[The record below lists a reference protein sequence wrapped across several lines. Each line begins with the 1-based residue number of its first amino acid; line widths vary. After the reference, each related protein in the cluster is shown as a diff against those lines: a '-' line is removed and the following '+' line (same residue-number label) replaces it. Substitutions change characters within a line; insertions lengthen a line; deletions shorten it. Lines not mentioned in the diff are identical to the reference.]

1 VAEPSFVDALNRRTM
16 ASRGAITAYSRNEE
30 EWPAEKAI
38 YDRVRAEVRGRP
50 ILDLG
55 VGGGRTV
62 RPLLALS
69 DDYVGLDYTPAM
81 VAVCRRRFP
90 RVRFEHGDARDLSR
104 FPAGHFALVVF
115 SCCGLGMVDHADRL
129 RVLAEVRRVLAPGA
143 AFAFSAH
150 NRRSPEY
157 EEGFALPPIE
167 PTGDPLRKAVRT
179 ARFVVQTGR
188 SLVNYLR
195 YHKHEIR
202 TPEYAVIN
210 DRCHEHATML
220 YYITLEAQRA
230 QLVRAG
236 FQAGAEAFD
245 LEGKPATEASRDN
258 ALCLLARA

>member
-16 ASRGAITAYSRNEE
+16 ASREAVTAYSRNEE
-30 EWPAEKAI
+30 VWPAERAV
-38 YDRVRAEVRGRP
+38 YDRVRAEVHGRP

-62 RPLLALS
+62 PPLLELS
-69 DDYVGLDYTPAM
+69 EDYVGVDYTPAM
-81 VAVCRRRFP
+81 VSACRRRFP

-104 FPAGHFALVVF
+104 FPSGHFALVVF

-129 RVLAEVRRVLAPGA
+129 RILAEVHRVLSPGA
-143 AFAFSAH
+143 AFAFSVH

-157 EEGFALPPIE
+157 AEGFAFPAIE
-167 PTGDPLRKAVRT
+167 PTKDPLRRAVRA

-195 YHKHEIR
+195 NQKHEIR
-202 TPEYAVIN
+202 TSEYAIIN

-220 YYITLEAQRA
+220 YYITLEEQRS

-258 ALCLLARA
+258 AICLLART